1 MNYNIKYQTRFENF
15 TDIMKQVAEKTI
27 GYNVQGKMTPFWEK
41 YLTHPDAEALV
52 KVDITRDLGREE
64 INDKTDQYHG
74 VIEVIIPWGPLLRH
88 ERTYRNVED
97 FINNSFKQFKEQ
109 LT

>member
-1 MNYNIKYQTRFENF
+1 MIYNIKYQKRFENF
-15 TDIMKQVAEKTI
+15 TDVMKQVADETI
-27 GYNVQGKMTPFWEK
+27 DYNIKGKMTPFWEK
-41 YLTHPDAEALV
+41 YLNHPDAEALI
-52 KVDITRDLGREE
+52 KVDIIRGLGKQED
-64 INDKTDQYHG
+64 IDKTDEYHG
-74 VIEVIIPWGPLLRH
+74 TIEVVLPWAPLLRH